1 MTGESTLDH
10 GKITIC
16 MESGYINM
24 QMESFMRANMKT
36 TKRQA
41 TEFINGLMGEYMRG
55 IGTRESNMVLEF
67 SRTQIKKR

>member
-1 MTGESTLDH
+1 
-10 GKITIC
+10 

-24 QMESFMRANMKT
+24 QMESFMRANMKM

-67 SRTQIKKR
+67 SRTQIKKRLNMDCGKMVKE